1 MMMKTIKVMTIE
13 VIKNVCIL
21 YCNCI
26 IQIQESFNISVPILD
41 CSGPLRPEVVQSTAY
56 TSDFPASSVLI
67 LAEEDAYVGY
77 NNGYFNF
84 WLAEYQKTIGQ
95 GFTIKLD
102 DCARMIAG
110 FQIKNLGNGSSVYAT
125 KHYKISG
132 SMNETGPWETLVE
145 YQLVDTTGG
154 KTAPLLEFTFQELV
168 EIQFIRFDLITY
180 WGFGGGLQYFAA
192 IPAKSRK
199 H

>member
-1 MMMKTIKVMTIE
+1 MTYRCIT
-13 VIKNVCIL
+13 NVKL
-21 YCNCI
+21 H
-26 IQIQESFNISVPILD
+26 S
-41 CSGPLRPEVVQSTAY
+41 CSSECVGPLNPEVVQSTELHSNY
-56 TSDFPASSVLI
+56 QSSNVLI
-67 LAEEDAYVGY
+67 LGEDGQPG
-77 NNGYFNF
+77 NDKSNF
-84 WLAEYQKTIGQ
+84 WLAERAKTIGQ
-95 GFTIKLD
+95 GFTMKVD